1 MPATTARVQKPVLAP
16 CNVASSVAS
25 GRPRDISCFEGRLV
39 KEGRLRSMRRWIRA
53 SALSLGVAAALAPRD
68 AHALGPLDVEVALR
82 GGGGTPPG
90 GDSPSPLAYGIGGRA
105 GVAIFGWYGGLSL
118 VDYFGE
124 SQTALSPGF
133 SGSTTTSVHA
143 LLFGVEG
150 GYGLKFGPTTVRAQV
165 GVGNYQETVAFQ
177 AASGGCVSVVI
188 GQACTPAGP
197 VRPSYTVSSLY
208 LEPGVTAMIA
218 FGTVF
223 GAADANVLVLPHEP
237 GTSSVGAAFTLH
249 GQVGLKF

>member
-1 MPATTARVQKPVLAP
+1 
-16 CNVASSVAS
+16 
-25 GRPRDISCFEGRLV
+25 
-39 KEGRLRSMRRWIRA
+39 MRTWIRA
-53 SALSLGVAAALAPRD
+53 SALFLVVAATLAPRD
-68 AHALGPLDVEVALR
+68 AHALGPLDVEVALK

-105 GVAIFGWYGGLSL
+105 GVAFFGWYGGLSL

-124 SQTALSPGF
+124 SQTAANLGVPG
-133 SGSTTTSVHA
+133 SSTMSVHA

-150 GYGLKFGPTTVRAQV
+150 GYGLKFGPTTLRAQV

-177 AASGGCVSVVI
+177 AASGGCVATAF
-188 GQACTPAGP
+188 GQACPPAGP
-197 VRPSYTVSSLY
+197 VRPSYSVYTLY

-223 GAADANVLVLPHEP
+223 GAADANALILPHQP
-237 GTSSVGAAFTLH
+237 VTSSVGAAFTLH
-249 GQVGLKF
+249 GQVGVRF

>member
-1 MPATTARVQKPVLAP
+1 
-16 CNVASSVAS
+16 
-25 GRPRDISCFEGRLV
+25 
-39 KEGRLRSMRRWIRA
+39 MRRWIRA
-53 SALSLGVAAALAPRD
+53 SALALGVAAAFAPRD
-68 AHALGPLDVEVALR
+68 AHALGRLDVEVALK

-90 GDSPSPLAYGIGGRA
+90 GDSPSPLAFGIGGRA

-124 SQTALSPGF
+124 SQTATTPGV
-133 SGSTTTSVHA
+133 SGSYTMSVHA

-150 GYGLKFGPTTVRAQV
+150 GYGLKLGPTTLRAQV

-177 AASGGCVSVVI
+177 AASGGCVAVAT
-188 GQACTPAGP
+188 GQVCPPAGP
-197 VRPSYTVSSLY
+197 VRSSYSVHTLY
-208 LEPGVTAMIA
+208 LEPGVTAMMA

-237 GTSSVGAAFTLH
+237 ITSSVGAAFTLH